1 MEEKCEEKCEENECF
16 ICFEVSNQYEK
27 YPLRLK
33 YLEEYIK
40 NCGCDGWIHNNC
52 IQMWC
57 NTNNTCPIC
66 RNKMIYVNIEFQYGF
81 YIIHY
86 LILSKEFLYMLFS
99 YIVKFRNSII
109 FCVIITNI
117 INIVSI
123 AINNFNKTKYE
134 YICHN
139 TYTAPQTL

>member
-1 MEEKCEEKCEENECF
+1 MEENECF

-40 NCGCDGWIHNNC
+40 NCNCDGWIHNSC

-57 NTNNTCPIC
+57 DTNNTCPIC
-66 RNKMIYVNIEFQYGF
+66 RNRMIYINFQFQYGF

-86 LILSKEFLYMLFS
+86 FVLSKDFVCVLLS
-99 YIVKFRNSII
+99 NIVKFRNLFIA
-109 FCVIITNI
+109 CVIVTNI
-117 INIVSI
+117 MNIVSV
-123 AINNFNKTKYE
+123 AVNNFEKNYTHKY
-134 YICHN
+134 N
-139 TYTAPQTL
+139 YTSPQIL